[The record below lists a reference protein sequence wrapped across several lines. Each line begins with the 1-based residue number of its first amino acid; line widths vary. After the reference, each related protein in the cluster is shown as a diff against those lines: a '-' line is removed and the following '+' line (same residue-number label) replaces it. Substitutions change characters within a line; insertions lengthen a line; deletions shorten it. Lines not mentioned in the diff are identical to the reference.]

1 MKKKLL
7 IVLSIIFVLIICTAV
22 GIVTMKNKDDKL
34 KENENIV
41 SSGVEWGDLYIKY
54 LKDNRG
60 KNLLNVAKNKNL
72 DMLISFIQLNP
83 DDKPIMICQFEYKDL
98 LEDKTEITRVSKKKS
113 AICRGA
119 ARKVTQRQCWSAIM
133 RNTTIASRWT
143 RFGLARGE
151 KRHATSQQAL

>member
-98 LEDKTEITRVSKKKS
+98 LEDKTEITMY
-113 AICRGA
+113 C
-119 ARKVTQRQCWSAIM
+119 KVVANIVNGKVESTEW
-133 RNTTIASRWT
+133 
-143 RFGLARGE
+143 G
-151 KRHATSQQAL
+151 TSDNAKFMYLYNIFKLLSFNFI